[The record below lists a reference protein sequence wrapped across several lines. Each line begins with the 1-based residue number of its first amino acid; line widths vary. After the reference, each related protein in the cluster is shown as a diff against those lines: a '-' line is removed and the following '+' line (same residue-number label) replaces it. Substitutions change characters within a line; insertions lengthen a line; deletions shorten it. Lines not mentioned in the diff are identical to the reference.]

1 MRRVVWA
8 RFHYGQLP
16 RLVLSHEKQK
26 TLDSMKK
33 DPNVVWAMAA
43 SASGHDVNTDQQRRC
58 QGPQVP
64 LPPSPLR
71 IFTTDLPVRVTSDW
85 DLEVISNAFWCNT
98 YP

>member
-1 MRRVVWA
+1 MKRVVWA
-8 RFHYGQLP
+8 RFHYVSQLL
-16 RLVLSHEKQK
+16 RLVFSHEKQK

-33 DPNVVWAMAA
+33 VVWAIAA

-58 QGPQVP
+58 QGPQGP

-85 DLEVISNAFWCNT
+85 DLEVISNAF
-98 YP
+98 